1 MHITDS
7 SWCVVGGDASAGSVA
22 VWSELCWDV
31 VEAQHVTSV
40 VVMSTT
46 TDLLIGESRAR
57 RPMVN
62 VVGCDT
68 GLSWGLAC
76 RVIELIAS
84 T

>member
-7 SWCVVGGDASAGSVA
+7 CWCVVGGDASAGCVA

-40 VVMSTT
+40 VVMSTIMN
-46 TDLLIGESRAR
+46 LLVGESRAR

-68 GLSWGLAC
+68 ALSGGLAS